1 MVQALCKWI
10 ILLYAG
16 LYLLALVIFVVG
28 VFGLFGQDKDPLSAD
43 YLVPLGLPRVLFF
56 DGMPEMSLPWLG
68 APAPLLNIAILVALC
83 RVIHRPLDLNSGCC
97 SRDASI

>member
-10 ILLYAG
+10 ILLFAG

-28 VFGLFGQDKDPLSAD
+28 VFGLFGQDKDPLSAV
-43 YLVPLGLPRVLFF
+43 YLVPLGLPWVLFF

-68 APAPLLNIAILVALC
+68 ALAPLLNIVTLAALC
-83 RVIHRPLDLNSGCC
+83 GVIKGRRG
-97 SRDASI
+97 RE